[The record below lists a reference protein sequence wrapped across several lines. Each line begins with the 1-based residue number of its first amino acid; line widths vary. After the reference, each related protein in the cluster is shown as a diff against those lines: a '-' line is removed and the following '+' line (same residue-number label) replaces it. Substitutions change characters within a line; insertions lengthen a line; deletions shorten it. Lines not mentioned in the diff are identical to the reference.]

1 MSKPNSYIDKILL
14 NPKKYNPYSHMR
26 PAVKDM
32 NFFYKNCITYNMVE
46 NLTQFKNKEIPSNDL
61 NIRLF
66 SNLSFLFAKNN
77 INIKAN
83 KNKKNQS
90 NKKIQKR
97 LFIKENNS
105 NILDGYEYFI
115 PTKRIP
121 YFNRRPL
128 KDKVLTRR
136 ESSRNPKKIH
146 NKEARIKIPKNLR
159 DINFFRPCGRFI
171 VVQTTANSNSGTRL
185 GRKKSSLSVN
195 KSSDAYSDDLSNS
208 IGYSNSNINIDDVN
222 EGNDSLGDYSLIYA
236 GVEDSFFHEKSFINL
251 LKTSTTFPK
260 YAELID
266 LIECPFEDSLSPE
279 MRLNNYLNILNDF
292 LNDEDYDENI
302 NSNATININS
312 NNNTNLNNNINNNI
326 NSNIN
331 IDINNNITF
340 LSNQE
345 SSAINLSNDTTEDS
359 NLNNNISEKNQK
371 IFITNPSYQK
381 LDLSNLEKN
390 KLPRKSSKSGE
401 LMKVN
406 SNIFSNRN
414 NASIINKTFLSD
426 ENDDGYKAG
435 ESIFAFFE
443 DDNDKKNPS
452 KKIDSKIRKILPKS
466 SIKYANKMNNQYIF
480 LMYDKFKL
488 ILSDYNEAK
497 NFIHD
502 ENTMKKLF
510 IQMLKKFLLNIGI
523 GKKLYEKLVKFETN
537 NKDILNFEHFMNI
550 FELIL
555 NEKNK
560 DKENLRFKFLL
571 LLKIICPNDDID
583 QILDENKMNIFFDLI
598 GCEYVYINNFCEIL
612 GERLVLRYKAI
623 YSNESTDKRN
633 IDKNIIYRKIKI
645 ILESFLDVLD
655 SQIFY

>member
-1 MSKPNSYIDKILL
+1 
-14 NPKKYNPYSHMR
+14 
-26 PAVKDM
+26 
-32 NFFYKNCITYNMVE
+32 
-46 NLTQFKNKEIPSNDL
+46 
-61 NIRLF
+61 
-66 SNLSFLFAKNN
+66 
-77 INIKAN
+77 
-83 KNKKNQS
+83 
-90 NKKIQKR
+90 
-97 LFIKENNS
+97 
-105 NILDGYEYFI
+105 
-115 PTKRIP
+115 
-121 YFNRRPL
+121 
-128 KDKVLTRR
+128 
-136 ESSRNPKKIH
+136 
-146 NKEARIKIPKNLR
+146 
-159 DINFFRPCGRFI
+159 
-171 VVQTTANSNSGTRL
+171 
-185 GRKKSSLSVN
+185 
-195 KSSDAYSDDLSNS
+195 
-208 IGYSNSNINIDDVN
+208 
-222 EGNDSLGDYSLIYA
+222 
-236 GVEDSFFHEKSFINL
+236 
-251 LKTSTTFPK
+251 
-260 YAELID
+260 
-266 LIECPFEDSLSPE
+266 
-279 MRLNNYLNILNDF
+279 MRLTNYLNILNDF
-292 LNDEDYDENI
+292 LNEEDYDENI
-302 NSNATININS
+302 NSNANININS

-331 IDINNNITF
+331 IDIFNNITF

-345 SSAINLSNDTTEDS
+345 NSTINLSNDTSEDT
-359 NLNNNISEKNQK
+359 NLNNNISEKTQK
-371 IFITNPSYQK
+371 IFITNPCYQK
-381 LDLSNLEKN
+381 PDLSNIEKN
-390 KLPRKSSKSGE
+390 RLPRKSSKSGE

-406 SNIFSNRN
+406 SNIFTNRN
-414 NASIINKTFLSD
+414 NASIINKTFFSD

-488 ILSDYNEAK
+488 ILGDYNEAK

-502 ENTMKKLF
+502 ENTLKKLF
-510 IQMLKKFLLNIGI
+510 IQMIKKFLLNIGI
-523 GKKLYEKLVKFETN
+523 GKKLYEKLIKFEMN
-537 NKDILNFEHFMNI
+537 NKDVLNFEHFMNI

-555 NEKNK
+555 IEKNK

-623 YSNESTDKRN
+623 YSNENTDKRN